1 MKKAIKYSIIALC
14 LLISASAFSQSKEA
28 WKDANKATRGNQL
41 QVVDSVAL
49 WNKHLDSALS
59 HTSIKDFQLW
69 LYENATVKQYNESKF
84 VDLYNAYV
92 QFQMQLFLKP
102 KTKNK

>member
-1 MKKAIKYSIIALC
+1 MKKIITT
-14 LLISASAFSQSKEA
+14 LLLVVSLNAFSQSK
-28 WKDANKATRGNQL
+28 Q
-41 QVVDSVAL
+41 QVDSVAL

-84 VDLYNAYV
+84 VDLYNAYI
-92 QFQMQLFLKP
+92 QFQMQLFLQP
-102 KTKNK
+102 KNKKK

>member
-1 MKKAIKYSIIALC
+1 MIKTIKAAIIALC
-14 LLISASAFSQSKEA
+14 LLISASAFSQSK
-28 WKDANKATRGNQL
+28 Q
-41 QVVDSVAL
+41 QVDSVAL